1 MNNSIFT
8 KSESY
13 RPFKY
18 PWAMEAV
25 ERHAIDLYWDRH
37 QLDFSEDMKQY
48 HSKNGLKT
56 DNVSHE
62 TNQTILTKVLNLFT
76 QMDVA
81 AGELYCQLLPYVGN
95 NEIRNWFM
103 VAGSRESTHQRC
115 YAAAVEQLA
124 FPESSWTEFM
134 DYKEMQDKLDVM
146 YGGDGTDPSTRKGFM
161 KTLARLFLAEGI
173 CLFGAFASMLNLRRF
188 GLMQGTNT
196 VNEWSLRDEEEHVSV
211 NMKIFLSELENFSK
225 EDKLEII
232 AYVKKITKAFVEAEE
247 LFLDLVYEVGDQEG
261 MTKDEAKTYIKYLA
275 NLRMS
280 QMGWLPIYDEVSN
293 PLPWMD
299 WVLSGKKHTNF
310 FESRVTDYSHEPLK
324 GDIDYGRMRLQMLEE
339 VQPLATKVPEEQPL
353 IVYSAGWCSYCK
365 KLKTFLKKNL
375 ISFTEVDVDDNS
387 EEFSALGLKTIPQVF
402 EGKVHIGGYQET
414 VKRYCSV

>member
-1 MNNSIFT
+1 
-8 KSESY
+8 
-13 RPFKY
+13 
-18 PWAMEAV
+18 MEAV
-25 ERHAIDLYWDRH
+25 ERHSIDLYWDRH

-76 QMDVA
+76 QMDIA
-81 AGELYCQLLPYVGN
+81 AGELYCQLLPHVGN

-103 VAGSRESTHQRC
+103 VAASRESTHQRC

-146 YGGDGTDPSTRKGFM
+146 YGGKDTDPSTKKGFM

-211 NMKIFLSELENFSK
+211 NMKIFLSELENFPK

-261 MTKDEAKTYIKYLA
+261 MTKEEAKTYIKYLA

-280 QMGWLPIYDEVSN
+280 QMGWSPIYEETNN

-324 GDIDYGRMRLQMLEE
+324 GEIDYGRMRLQMLDE
-339 VQPLATKVPEEQPL
+339 VQPVATKVPEEQPL

-365 KLKTFLKKNL
+365 KLKDFLNKNL
-375 ISFTEVDVDDNS
+375 ISFTEVDVDENS

-402 EGKVHIGGYQET
+402 EGKVHVGGYQET
-414 VKRYCSV
+414 IKEYCKIT

>member
-1 MNNSIFT
+1 MNTSIFT
-8 KSESY
+8 QSTSY

-25 ERHAIDLYWDRH
+25 ERHTIDLYWDRH
-37 QLDFSEDMKQY
+37 QLDFSDDMKQY
-48 HSKNGLKT
+48 HSKDGLKT

-62 TNQTILTKVLNLFT
+62 TNQQILTKVLNLFT

-81 AGELYCQLLPYVGN
+81 AGELYCQLLPHTGN

-103 VAGSRESTHQRC
+103 VAGARESTHQRC

-124 FPESSWTEFM
+124 FPESSWTAFM

-146 YGGDGTDPSTRKGFM
+146 YGGEDTNPSTKKGFM

-188 GLMQGTNT
+188 GLMQGTNK

-211 NMKIFLSELENFSK
+211 NMQIFLSELENFSK
-225 EDKLEII
+225 QDKLEII
-232 AYVKKITKAFVEAEE
+232 AYVKKITKAFVDAEM
-247 LFLDLVYEVGDQEG
+247 LFLDLVYNIGDQEG
-261 MTKDEAKTYIKYLA
+261 MTKHDAKQYIKYLA

-280 QMGWLPIYDEVSN
+280 QMGWAKLYEDISN

-310 FESRVTDYSHEPLK
+310 FEERVTDYSHEQLK
-324 GDIDYGRMRLQMLEE
+324 GNIDYGRMRLQMVEDNPSL
-339 VQPLATKVPEEQPL
+339 VINVPEEQPL
-353 IVYSAGWCSYCK
+353 LVYSAGWCAYCN
-365 KLKTFLKKNL
+365 KLKDYLNSNL
-375 ISFTEVDVDDNS
+375 ISFEVVDVD
-387 EEFSALGLKTIPQVF
+387 ECPEQFSKLGLKTIPQVF
-402 EGKVHIGGYQET
+402 EGNVLIGGYTET
-414 VKRYCSV
+414 VEKFS